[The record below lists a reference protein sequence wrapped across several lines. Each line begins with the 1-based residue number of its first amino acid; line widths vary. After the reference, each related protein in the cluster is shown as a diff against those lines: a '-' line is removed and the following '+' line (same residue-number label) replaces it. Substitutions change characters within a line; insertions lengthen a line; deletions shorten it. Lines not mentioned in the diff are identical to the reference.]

1 MHAVTNKR
9 LATVPDAERALFAIA
24 ISAARNAFSAWDAVP
39 FARRKAILARVLN
52 KMDDDADELSAL
64 LTAEQRITLAEA
76 RWEINLLINEFGP
89 ALMQMEL
96 PEKGQDA
103 RPIKHITKCYVPIEA
118 GSAVSLRNLPVILS
132 FGEVLPALLAGE
144 TLVLRPSPLTPLTVL
159 RISEYICE
167 LLPPGAFN
175 IINGGHNL
183 WVGPPSHLGI
193 DLITFTRSA
202 NSEKPASESLA
213 GTLGL
218 GEYDSRTITDSGRI
232 ALFGSTAVI
241 PVIRKPGRYGLA
253 STLFEILSFLPTR
266 IKTQVLVWS
275 LARKASYTLPTFR

>member
-103 RPIKHITKCYVPIEA
+103 QWRGTGCLATHSHQGTHHPPPP
-118 GSAVSLRNLPVILS
+118 SLRKRDRAPLS
-132 FGEVLPALLAGE
+132 
-144 TLVLRPSPLTPLTVL
+144 RP
-159 RISEYICE
+159 
-167 LLPPGAFN
+167 
-175 IINGGHNL
+175 
-183 WVGPPSHLGI
+183 
-193 DLITFTRSA
+193 
-202 NSEKPASESLA
+202 
-213 GTLGL
+213 
-218 GEYDSRTITDSGRI
+218 
-232 ALFGSTAVI
+232 
-241 PVIRKPGRYGLA
+241 
-253 STLFEILSFLPTR
+253 
-266 IKTQVLVWS
+266 
-275 LARKASYTLPTFR
+275 